1 MQAIILAAGMGKRLG
16 EYTKNNTKC
25 MVPVNGVPLIDRVLN
40 QLSSLKLSRVVIVVG
55 YEGQKLIDYI
65 GNEYNGLKI
74 EYIFN
79 SIYGKTNNIYS
90 LALAKDK
97 MQEDDTLLLESDLIF
112 DDRLFSLVVDNPCP
126 NLALVAKYE
135 AWMDG
140 TMVQIDDERNIVNFV
155 PKEAFRHEQAD
166 SYYKTVNIYK
176 LSKEFSAN
184 RYVPFLEAY
193 MKAIGNNEYYENVL
207 RILSFL
213 DCKDLK
219 ALPITDEKWY
229 EIDDKQDLDIAEALF
244 ADDEQLMQKFYSR
257 YGGFWRFP
265 KMLDFCYL
273 VNPFFPSQRMLDE
286 MKASFLTL
294 LTEYPSGMK
303 VNALLAS
310 KCWRVSEKYIV
321 PGNGAAELIKF
332 LMDNLNGKLGV
343 IRPSFEEY
351 PNRYQGEVVTFIPQN
366 SDFRYTGQDII
377 DYYANKD
384 IANLLLINPDNP
396 SGNFIPKDDILKVA
410 DWCKLNQVRFIVDES
425 FVDFS
430 EEYEICSML
439 DDTILE
445 SYPNMIVVKSISKSY
460 GVPGLRLGIMASAD
474 EVLIKEAKKYVSIWN
489 INSFAEFFM
498 QIFTKYSKDYHKACG
513 SFQAERAD
521 FLSKLCE
528 IPFIHVMPTQANFV
542 LCEVKEPYSSMEI
555 VKRML
560 REHNILLSA
569 CSAKKGLQGGK
580 YLRIAIRGH
589 QDNARLIEAFK
600 QL

>member
-213 DCKDLK
+213 DCKNLK

-310 KCWRVSEKYIV
+310 KCWGVSEKYIV

-474 EVLIKEAKKYVSIWN
+474 EMLIKEAKKCVSIWN